1 MISIKVILIGDGGVG
16 KTCLIQQYTNKEF
29 NEETVSTIAV
39 SDKLTKEVKV
49 GEKTIKFILLGDTLV
64 GKTCL
69 INQYINKNFLNNT
82 VQTISGGDKLIKDLY
97 LCNKTVKLEIWD
109 IAGAECYRA
118 INKRF
123 MNKAKIAAIVY
134 DITNQK
140 SFDNI
145 KNWYNELKD
154 KNDTIEMIGIIANK
168 SDLYE
173 EQVVSKDEGENYAN
187 SIKGFFY
194 ETSAMDYESVSN
206 AFEDLTKKYVEYI
219 FYEEENK
226 RKSIIK

>member
-1 MISIKVILIGDGGVG
+1 MS
-16 KTCLIQQYTNKEF
+16 
-29 NEETVSTIAV
+29 
-39 SDKLTKEVKV
+39 
-49 GEKTIKFILLGDTLV
+49 TIKFILLGDTLV

-109 IAGAECYRA
+109 IAGAERYRA

-173 EQVVSKDEGENYAN
+173 EKVVSKEEGENYAN
-187 SIKGFFY
+187 SINGFFY

>member
-1 MISIKVILIGDGGVG
+1 MS
-16 KTCLIQQYTNKEF
+16 
-29 NEETVSTIAV
+29 
-39 SDKLTKEVKV
+39 
-49 GEKTIKFILLGDTLV
+49 TIKFILLGDTLV

-109 IAGAECYRA
+109 IAGAERYRA

-154 KNDTIEMIGIIANK
+154 KNDTVEMIGIIANK

-173 EQVVSKDEGENYAN
+173 EQVVSKDEGENYAK
-187 SIKGFFY
+187 SIKGCFY
-194 ETSAMDYESVSN
+194 ETSAMDYDSVSN
-206 AFEDLTKKYVEYI
+206 AFEDLTKKYVDVEERKKNEELKLEASKRNSGGEGDSTCYI
-219 FYEEENK
+219 L
-226 RKSIIK
+226 

>member
-1 MISIKVILIGDGGVG
+1 MS
-16 KTCLIQQYTNKEF
+16 
-29 NEETVSTIAV
+29 
-39 SDKLTKEVKV
+39 
-49 GEKTIKFILLGDTLV
+49 TIKFVILGDQKV

-69 INQYINKNFLNNT
+69 INQYINQKFTYNQLP
-82 VQTISGGDKLIKDLY
+82 TITAGDKYTKELN
-97 LCNKTVKLEIWD
+97 LCNKVLSLEIWD
-109 IAGAECYRA
+109 TVGQERFRSL
-118 INKRF
+118 NKIYL
-123 MNKAKIAAIVY
+123 NNAKIAAIVY

-154 KNDTIEMIGIIANK
+154 KNDTVEMIGIIANK

-173 EQVVSKDEGENYAN
+173 DQVVSKEEGENYAK
-187 SIKGFFY
+187 SINGFFY

-206 AFEDLTKKYVEYI
+206 AFVDLTKKYVEYI

-226 RKSIIK
+226 RKSN